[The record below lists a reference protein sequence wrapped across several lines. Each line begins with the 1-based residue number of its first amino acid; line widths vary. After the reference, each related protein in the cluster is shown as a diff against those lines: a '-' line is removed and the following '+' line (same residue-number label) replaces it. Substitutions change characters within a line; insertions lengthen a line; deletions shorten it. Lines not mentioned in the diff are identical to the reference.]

1 MGPDQSRSSLSRR
14 RFLRGIVATAGAA
27 LTSAA
32 IYELVDGIAQ
42 PPERPA
48 FAASEPWPPEQYIL
62 QNTLVAMV
70 NAAGVN
76 SSKGTIAVEVPPLH
90 DHVITAHLN
99 VSANAKALQ
108 QVQHHLE
115 SVLLDLENRFSPT
128 PGGLG
133 IAMAW
138 GLPYFHHYIPRL
150 AKTSSFFRAGSAYP
164 TYLPV
169 DLVTSKMEGRTVYAV
184 QDARTFPSDQPP
196 HGFGPVRLEQNDV
209 AVLLRSDSLA
219 NVDTGFNAIFGSGSS
234 QAGSLF
240 RVTSIRQGFSGG
252 GFYGQQGLPSKL
264 ALAANIT
271 GANVQA
277 RALR

>member
-1 MGPDQSRSSLSRR
+1 
-14 RFLRGIVATAGAA
+14 VATAGAA
-27 LTSAA
+27 VTSAA

-62 QNTLVAMV
+62 QNTLVARV

-76 SSKGTIAVEVPPLH
+76 SSKGTIAA
-90 DHVITAHLN
+90 I
-99 VSANAKALQ
+99 
-108 QVQHHLE
+108 
-115 SVLLDLENRFSPT
+115 
-128 PGGLG
+128 
-133 IAMAW
+133 AW
-138 GLPYFHHYIPRL
+138 GLPYFHHYIPSL